1 MQCFKILDT
10 TSNYSAVL
18 DGFILHAATSQVKN
32 TPLIFTNLEWAS
44 NVSHKFY
51 NAYLTVTDY
60 GACCLIA
67 PYLDFVNPETVYL
80 DPSNYTAEHFH
91 SIPLGT
97 KNGVTR
103 GLKLVMDVES
113 FDYAY
118 YPRSSR
124 GFKIAI
130 ADARDKAVISQD
142 GYYIRPGKHSQH
154 CQPNNC

>member
-1 MQCFKILDT
+1 MQYFLEFIQDQKLIIGTCLTGHLRHSDYCWLKLLSLLSEWSSEYNKTFFSALQ
-10 TSNYSAVL
+10 TS
-18 DGFILHAATSQVKN
+18 
-32 TPLIFTNLEWAS
+32 
-44 NVSHKFY
+44 
-51 NAYLTVTDY
+51 TDY

-154 CQPNNC
+154 WQPNNR